1 MALSRFRPHLNYSNV
16 VSTICLFILLGGGA
30 YAAGKLPKNSVGT
43 KQLKKNAVKGSKVA
57 DGSLTSADIG
67 GPVKSASNATEA
79 AHAAN
84 ADQASNADHAATADQ
99 AVNAAQLGGATA
111 SSFFPSGKV
120 KRVDLSVEQATTGSI
135 KGALLTM
142 GPLTLNW
149 QCTKSESAQTLFVLG
164 ASSASNGTIGYG
176 YTSDAEPKAVSG
188 LSSNLT
194 ETPATVVSPSD
205 AALGEVGAGE
215 LVYRDP
221 NTTIALTFRYFVTE
235 LLDRCELFGVAV
247 QA

>member
-1 MALSRFRPHLNYSNV
+1 VALSRIRPHLNYSNV

-30 YAAGKLPKNSVGT
+30 YAAVKLPKNSVGT

-57 DGSLTSADIG
+57 DGSLTAADIS
-67 GPVKSASNATEA
+67 GPVKTATNATEA
-79 AHAAN
+79 AHASD
-84 ADQASNADHAATADQ
+84 ADQATNADHAATANQ
-99 AVNAAQLGGATA
+99 ATNAAQLGGATA

-135 KGALLTM
+135 KGALLTL

-149 QCTKSESAQTLFVLG
+149 QCTKTESAQILFILG
-164 ASSASNGTIGYG
+164 ASSAENGTIGYG
-176 YTSDAEPKAVSG
+176 YTSDAVPEAVSG

-194 ETPATVVSPSD
+194 ETPATVVSPAD
-205 AALGEVGAGE
+205 DALGEVGAGE

-221 NTTIALTFRYFVTE
+221 NTTISLTFRYFVADF
-235 LLDRCELFGVAV
+235 LDRCQLFGVAV